1 MSASKKKHPFD
12 FKTQYGLGFDPQD
25 DEIVVDFFCGGGGAG
40 TGLEMG
46 LGRKVNVA
54 KNHSAKAIS
63 MHTINHPGAKHFT
76 TDVFD
81 GDPDTECGGKAVGW
95 FHMSPDCTHHSQAA
109 GGQPRKREI
118 RNLSWIGL
126 KWAGKKKP
134 RVISLENVKQIL
146 QWGRLIA
153 KRDKATGRV
162 IKLGGAIAAP
172 GEVVPVDQQFLIP
185 DPKQRGRTWRR
196 FVALLEGMGYVVEWK
211 VIKACDFGAP
221 TSRERLFMLAR
232 CDGQPIVWPEPTHA
246 KKPAKAQKPWRTAA
260 ECIDFSDLGKSIF
273 GRKKDLA
280 PATLRRVAK
289 GMKKFVIDNA
299 TPFIVPIANWSGET
313 VQSANQPLRTVNSY
327 PRGGAFSVV
336 SPVIAPATHQGSDR
350 INDPLEP
357 LPTVTCANRGELTL
371 ISPTLVQ
378 TGYGERDGQEP
389 RVPGLDQP
397 LGTVVAGGVKHAL
410 TSAVLVGAGGP
421 EYSGKPTAA
430 DQPVGSLLAQ
440 NHRGIAAASLVQ
452 LGNGDKAGA
461 APRTADLHDPLGT
474 IMASGGKY
482 GVAAAH
488 LVKFRFDDAGKPLD
502 EPLPTITS
510 GGNYQRPAGA
520 AHAMGIATA
529 FMAQMNGGFNTTA
542 AKSLE
547 DPMTTV
553 TNTGSQQQLV
563 TATLVTN
570 TTGHA
575 PSDIE
580 GPVPT
585 LTTGQH
591 HMLATA
597 HLLHLRG
604 NCDARDSA
612 DPLHTV
618 SAGGTHHGLVTAF
631 MERQFGASVGQ
642 DLDEPAPTI
651 TAGGGGKSSLVSFE
665 LSPEHEE
672 GALRVA
678 AFLISYYGTENMS
691 GCDQPAPT
699 ITTKDRLGLVTVMVK
714 GTPYVIVDI
723 RLRMLQ
729 PAELYQA
736 QGFPTDYII
745 THGADGK
752 PFTKTEQVHM
762 CGNSVSPPPM
772 AALARAND
780 PWRTNVQH
788 QVAA

>member
-1 MSASKKKHPFD
+1 MSAHQKKHPFD

-46 LGRKVNVA
+46 LGRKVSVA

-196 FVALLEGMGYVVEWK
+196 FVALLEAMGYVVEWK
-211 VIKACDFGAP
+211 VLKACDFGAP

-246 KKPAKAQKPWRTAA
+246 KKPGKGQKPWRTAA

-313 VQSANQPLRTVNSY
+313 VQSANQPLRTVTSY

-336 SPVIAPATHQGSDR
+336 SPVIAPATHKGSDR

-371 ISPTLVQ
+371 IGPTLVQ
-378 TGYGERDGQEP
+378 TGYGEREGQEP

-397 LGTVVAGGVKHAL
+397 LGTVIAGGVKHAL

-421 EYSGKPTAA
+421 EYAGKPAAA
-430 DQPVGSLLAQ
+430 DHPIGTLMTQS
-440 NHRGIAAASLVQ
+440 HRAI
-452 LGNGDKAGA
+452 
-461 APRTADLHDPLGT
+461 
-474 IMASGGKY
+474 
-482 GVAAAH
+482 AAAH
-488 LVKFRFDDAGKPLD
+488 LVKFRFDDEGKPLD

-520 AHAMGIATA
+520 AHAMGVATA
-529 FMAQMNGGFNTTA
+529 FMAQMNGGFNTTH
-542 AKSLE
+542 AKGADE
-547 DPMTTV
+547 PMTTV

-563 TATLVTN
+563 TANLV
-570 TTGHA
+570 
-575 PSDIE
+575 
-580 GPVPT
+580 
-585 LTTGQH
+585 
-591 HMLATA
+591 
-597 HLLHLRG
+597 HLRG
-604 NCDARDSA
+604 NCDARDVS

-618 SAGGTHHGLVTAF
+618 SAGGTHHGLVSAF

-642 DLDEPAPTI
+642 YLTEPAPTI

-714 GTPYVIVDI
+714 GAPYVIVDI

-729 PAELYQA
+729 PAELYRA

-780 PWRTNVQH
+780 PWRTQVRQ

>member
-1 MSASKKKHPFD
+1 MSAHQKKHPFD
-12 FKTQYGLGFDPQD
+12 FKTQYGLGFNPQD

-46 LGRKVNVA
+46 LGRTVSVA
-54 KNHSAKAIS
+54 KNHSPAAIS
-63 MHTINHPGAKHFT
+63 MHTVNHPGAKHFT

-146 QWGRLIA
+146 QWGPLVA
-153 KRDKATGRV
+153 KRCKSTGRV
-162 IKLGGAIAAP
+162 VKLGGGIAAP
-172 GEVVPVDQQFLIP
+172 GEVVPVDQQFLVP
-185 DPKQRGRTWRR
+185 DPARRGQTWAV
-196 FVALLEGMGYVVEWK
+196 FVAELERLGYAVEWR
-211 VIKACDFGAP
+211 VIRACDFGAP
-221 TSRERLFMLAR
+221 TSRERLFMIAR

-246 KKPAKAQKPWRTAA
+246 KRPAKGQKPWRTAA
-260 ECIDFSDLGKSIF
+260 ECIDFTDLGKSIF

-289 GMKKFVIDNA
+289 GMKKFVIDNP

-313 VQSANQPLRTVNSY
+313 VQSANEPLRTVTSY
-327 PRGGAFSVV
+327 PKGGAFSVV

-371 ISPTLVQ
+371 ISPTLIQ
-378 TGYGERDGQEP
+378 SGYGEREGQQP
-389 RVPGLDQP
+389 RVPGIDQP

-410 TSAVLVGAGGP
+410 TSSILVGAGGP
-421 EYSGKPTAA
+421 VYAGKPVAA
-430 DQPVGSLLAQ
+430 DQPVGTLMTQ
-440 NHRGIAAASLVQ
+440 NHRAV
-452 LGNGDKAGA
+452 
-461 APRTADLHDPLGT
+461 
-474 IMASGGKY
+474 
-482 GVAAAH
+482 
-488 LVKFRFDDAGKPLD
+488 
-502 EPLPTITS
+502 
-510 GGNYQRPAGA
+510 
-520 AHAMGIATA
+520 ATA
-529 FMAQMNGGFNTTA
+529 FMAQMNGGFNTTH
-542 AKSLE
+542 AKGADE
-547 DPMTTV
+547 PMTTI

-563 TATLVTN
+563 TATLITN
-570 TTGHA
+570 TTGHG
-575 PSDIE
+575 PTNLE

-591 HMLATA
+591 HALVAA
-597 HLLHLRG
+597 NLVHLRG
-604 NCDARDSA
+604 NCDARDVN
-612 DPLHTV
+612 DPLQTI
-618 SAGGTHHGLVTAF
+618 SAGGQHHGLMTAF

-642 DLDEPAPTI
+642 PLDEPAPTV
-651 TAGGGGKSSLVSFE
+651 TAGGGGKSSVVSLR

-678 AFLISYYGTENMS
+678 AFLISYYGTENVS
-691 GCDQPAPT
+691 GAGEPAPT
-699 ITTKDRLGLVTVMVK
+699 ITTKDRLALVTVMVK

-723 RLRMLQ
+723 CLRMLK
-729 PAELYQA
+729 PSELYKA
-736 QGFPTDYII
+736 QGFPADYVI

-752 PFTKTEQVHM
+752 PFTKTQQVHM

-780 PWRTNVQH
+780 PWRVSERQ
-788 QVAA
+788 AAAA